1 MLKFNNNHIF
11 TGYLKQLLAS
21 FNLPKYRVYT
31 KEQQNYFKKYGE
43 ELNVIPTIV
52 SNNNEYPKDMR
63 YAAYIKDD
71 IIQQYVI
78 DSNGVGSWKRT
89 NLHYHDNKEETNY
102 TKKFQIKNN
111 IYDSYTHEYL
121 GQYLRFLRDY
131 YDLNLMPLYNCFS
144 NNLCSNLE
152 LNFSVYSPSL
162 LASRER
168 NTLNESGIKEKNVI
182 FSSDDKQSKIYMI
195 PVKLFKKY
203 TIAIDSESP
212 IELCC
217 GFYKSYF
224 NNSIKLKDLPA
235 LTYMRLSQTSFNKPF
250 IFEKLTEE
258 WLMTPR
264 ANLVNLLELSQY
276 EDDLKLFIKIPQ
288 NNKSSITILEGDY
301 TSYNDRLLTSN
312 GKILQNKTITNFEV
326 GRQPEDDLESR
337 VFEPIT
343 NLQLLQLNTGISY
356 PFADRLVEY
365 LTGNVIDKLDTIPDN
380 IIRVQKILHN
390 NNSNGHGKEFIPII
404 EGLWDQRTQMYAY
417 DYMTNPANT
426 QLNINNIHDIF
437 GYIDKDSETSI
448 HKTINKN
455 VKVSIAKA
463 NIYPELYNNQYGD
476 QTNNI

>member
-31 KEQQNYFKKYGE
+31 KEQQNYYKKYGE
-43 ELNVIPTIV
+43 ELNVIPTII
-52 SNNNEYPKDMR
+52 SDNNIYPEDMR

-78 DSNGVGSWKRT
+78 DNNGVGSWKKT
-89 NLHYHDNKEETNY
+89 DLHYHDNKEETNY

-152 LNFSVYSPSL
+152 LKFNVYPPSL
-162 LASRER
+162 LTSGAR
-168 NTLNESGIKEKNVI
+168 NTLNELNINKKNVI
-182 FSSDDKQSKIYMI
+182 FSSNDKHSKIYMI

-224 NNSIKLKDLPA
+224 NNKPKLKSLPA

-258 WLMTPR
+258 WLG
-264 ANLVNLLELSQY
+264 AHLVNLLDLSQY
-276 EDDLKLFIKIPQ
+276 EEDLKLFIKIPQ
-288 NNKSSITILEGDY
+288 NNESSITILEGDY
-301 TSYNDRLLTSN
+301 AGYNDRLLTNN
-312 GKILQNKTITNFEV
+312 GKILQNRTITNFEV
-326 GRQPEDDLESR
+326 NQSNDSLESR
-337 VFEPIT
+337 FFEPIT

-356 PFADRLVEY
+356 PFADRLMEY

-380 IIRVQKILHN
+380 IIRTQKILHN
-390 NNSNGHGKEFIPII
+390 NNPSGSGKVFIPVI

-448 HKTINKN
+448 HKTIYNKN

-463 NIYPELYNNQYGD
+463 DIYPELYNNQYGD
-476 QTNNI
+476 QNNNI